1 MDKMIS
7 LFDEFIMKAV
17 TMTESMLESDYS
29 ETNKLEDFT
38 QNRERLLSV
47 LDQISQKIDWEAIS
61 IDSRNELNRK
71 IEYIKNLDVKLLTK
85 LQGHREEVKKEIEQ
99 TYKQK
104 ENVKGYN
111 LSDCLLYTSDAADE

>member
-29 ETNKLEDFT
+29 ETNKLEDFA

-71 IEYIKNLDVKLLTK
+71 IEYIKNLDVKLLAK

-111 LSDCLLYTSDAADE
+111 LSDVK